1 MLAAYNTDTQNF
13 ETVCNIGTGF
23 SEEILGELHEELS
36 EIVIEKAKPFYKHS
50 TVPAHQPDV
59 WFEPKYVWEVK
70 TADLTLSP
78 RYRAAIDQMGQGISL
93 RFPRFIQRRDDKKP
107 EDATSS
113 SAIAE
118 MYKNQET
125 VSKDGAGKGGIDDD
139 FEY

>member
-1 MLAAYNTDTQNF
+1 MLACYNSKTQNF

-23 SEEILGELHEELS
+23 SEVILEELHEQLS
-36 EIVIEKAKPFYKHS
+36 EIVIEKPKPFYNHS
-50 TVPAHQPDV
+50 SVPAHQPDV

-70 TADLTLSP
+70 TADLTMSP
-78 RYRAAIDQMGQGISL
+78 RYRAAIDEMGGQGISL

-113 SAIAE
+113 SAIVE
-118 MYKNQET
+118 MYKNQEV
-125 VSKDGAGKGGIDDD
+125 VSKDNAGKGIDDD